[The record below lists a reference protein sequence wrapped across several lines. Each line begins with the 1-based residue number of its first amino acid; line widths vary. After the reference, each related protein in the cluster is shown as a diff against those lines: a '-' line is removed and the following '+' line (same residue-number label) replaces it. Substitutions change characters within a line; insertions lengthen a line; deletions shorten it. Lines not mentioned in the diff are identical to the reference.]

1 MGAYYIFTCPECGY
15 KAEVSGGK
23 DRGISASVQTMTC
36 LDCSLLVD
44 VQVGHYEQSVVKGR
58 ENLITED
65 GKCPECFGTNL
76 KEWNEDGRCPICII
90 GVMEQREMVAL
101 WD

>member
-1 MGAYYIFTCPECGY
+1 MGAYYMFTCPECGY

-23 DRGISASVQTMTC
+23 DRGMRASVQTMTC
-36 LDCSLLVD
+36 TDCSILVD
-44 VQVGHYEQSVVKGR
+44 VQVGHYERSIVKGR
-58 ENLITED
+58 ENFITEN

-76 KEWNEDGRCPICII
+76 KKWEKDGRCPTCI